1 MGEIEDGSKETFLS
15 AQGDI
20 AGLGISSTQLV
31 EEGKVSFLFQ
41 FSPSKFLVRN
51 CAGNV
56 FSFFPRSLGRI
67 MKCLRFCS
75 PWVPALSPWACPS
88 ASSSFRLPLMRAD
101 SPHRSTCESV
111 WQLLPTT
118 FLKHR
123 HLRSWSPSVVLG
135 RISPTPHQQNTQWF
149 LCILKFEK
157 LCSGTLATE
166 EDILDLKPW
175 LCCHLSLWPRLSH
188 CSAEIP
194 FPHL

>member
-1 MGEIEDGSKETFLS
+1 MDRLYLHRELCKKKKRASGTVGEIEDGSKETFLS

-75 PWVPALSPWACPS
+75 P
-88 ASSSFRLPLMRAD
+88 
-101 SPHRSTCESV
+101 
-111 WQLLPTT
+111 
-118 FLKHR
+118 
-123 HLRSWSPSVVLG
+123 
-135 RISPTPHQQNTQWF
+135 
-149 LCILKFEK
+149 
-157 LCSGTLATE
+157 
-166 EDILDLKPW
+166 
-175 LCCHLSLWPRLSH
+175 
-188 CSAEIP
+188 
-194 FPHL
+194 